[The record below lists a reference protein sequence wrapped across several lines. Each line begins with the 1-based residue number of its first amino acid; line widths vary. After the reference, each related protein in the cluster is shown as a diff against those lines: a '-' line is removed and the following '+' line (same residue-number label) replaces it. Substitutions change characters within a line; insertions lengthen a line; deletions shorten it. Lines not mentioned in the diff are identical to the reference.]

1 VNNIN
6 DQLDATKTILLIFEP
21 AQHVSGNH
29 LLIFKSVR
37 L

>member
-6 DQLDATKTILLIFEP
+6 DQLYATATILLIFES

-29 LLIFKSVR
+29 
-37 L
+37 

>member
-1 VNNIN
+1 MT
-6 DQLDATKTILLIFEP
+6 DQLDATKTILLIYES

-29 LLIFKSVR
+29 LPIFRIVR